1 MVDEE
6 IGQPPAQ
13 SGGLALP
20 KTMAAHFAILIEHLG
35 RHLPVHR
42 LVMGGGSIL
51 AARWGHRA
59 STDIDLFTSY
69 SAMKDMLDDGGV
81 RLQLA
86 LAGVPSR
93 QPAQV
98 LPSGLVF
105 GDVQGTP
112 FSLNDNLFVSDDR
125 LPTESVCS
133 TPVQAATVGEVFDG
147 KILGRLLNH
156 SLGAYRPPPVRDLY
170 DIVIGAQ
177 KVPEVMQNALARWS
191 EEDALA
197 MAEYLHA
204 TADKWHQQ
212 DSKRLIDAR
221 WDVKL
226 DGLPRRMAAAF
237 RSRDVAA
244 MPIAAIRERRD
255 SDREQSEGA

>member
-1 MVDEE
+1 M
-6 IGQPPAQ
+6 I
-13 SGGLALP
+13 SGRLILP
-20 KTMAAHFAILIEHLG
+20 GAMATRFAILVEHLG

-42 LVMGGGSIL
+42 LVMGGGSVL
-51 AARWGHRA
+51 AAQWGHRA

-69 SAMKDMLDDGGV
+69 STMRNILDDGGV

-86 LAGVPSR
+86 LAGVPSH

-112 FSLNDNLFVSDDR
+112 FSLNDNHFVSDDR
-125 LPTESVCS
+125 SPTESVCG
-133 TPVQAATVGEVFDG
+133 TPVQAATVREVFDG
-147 KILGRLLNH
+147 KILGRLLKH

-170 DIVIGAQ
+170 DIAVGAQ
-177 KVPEVMQNALARWS
+177 KVPDVVQNTLDCLS
-191 EEDALA
+191 EQEALA

-212 DSKRLIDAR
+212 DPKELVDAG
-221 WDVKL
+221 WDVAL
-226 DGLPRRMAAAF
+226 DGLPRRMAPAF
-237 RSRDVAA
+237 RGRDVAA
-244 MPIAAIRERRD
+244 MPLATLWKNRD
-255 SDREQSEGA
+255 SDLEQGEKT